1 MDSENGLRQELAE
14 LNLLLRGLAQVPA
27 FPAELL
33 KLIYGKVESISRLSN
48 QLEDPGSSVEQD
60 DVCSS
65 LPEASDVN
73 QSENNNQED
82 FKSDFFTKLEKS
94 DQAFVQ
100 VVDMSSHEQHFYK
113 EPDLPLQQ
121 TRTRINEQ
129 VAKLRLIDLTKSL
142 TLNDRFRYQR
152 EFFENDSRKMTEV
165 FSVINKTQSMEEAL
179 DYFREVCSVD
189 ESTDCFQDFCA
200 MLQLHFANDAEGYL
214 SN

>member
-33 KLIYGKVESISRLSN
+33 KLISGKVESISRLSN
-48 QLEDPGSSVEQD
+48 QLENPGSFVEQD
-60 DVCSS
+60 DVCCSS
-65 LPEASDVN
+65 PEASDVN

-94 DQAFVQ
+94 DEAFVQ
-100 VVDMSSHEQHFYK
+100 IVDMSSHEQPFYK
-113 EPDLPLQQ
+113 ESDLPLQQ

-152 EFFENDSRKMTEV
+152 EFFENDPRKMAEV
-165 FSVINKTQSMEEAL
+165 FSVINKTKSMEEAL
-179 DYFREVCSVD
+179 DYFRGVCSVD

-200 MLQLHFANDAEGYL
+200 MLQLHFANDAEDYQ

>member
-33 KLIYGKVESISRLSN
+33 KLISGKVESISRLST
-48 QLEDPGSSVEQD
+48 QLEDQNSSVEQD
-60 DVCSS
+60 DLFPL
-65 LPEASDVN
+65 LPEAGDIN

-82 FKSDFFTKLEKS
+82 FKSDFFVKLEKS
-94 DQAFVQ
+94 EESFVQ
-100 VVDMSSHEQHFYK
+100 VLDVTSHEPKSYHESDASSQN
-113 EPDLPLQQ
+113 

-142 TLNDRFRYQR
+142 TLNDKFRFQR
-152 EFFENDSRKMTEV
+152 EFFENDPRKMSEV
-165 FSVINKTQSMEEAL
+165 FSAINRTQTIEEAL
-179 DYFREVCSVD
+179 DFFRGVCSVD
-189 ESTDCFQDFCA
+189 ESTDCFKDFCV
-200 MLQLHFANDAEGYL
+200 MLQLHFANEAESNL